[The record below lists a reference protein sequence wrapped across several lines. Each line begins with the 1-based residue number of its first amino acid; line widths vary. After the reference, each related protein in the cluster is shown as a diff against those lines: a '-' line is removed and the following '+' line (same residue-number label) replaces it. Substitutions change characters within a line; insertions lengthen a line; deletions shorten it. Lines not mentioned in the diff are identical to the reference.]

1 VLLKV
6 ARALCCVLLLSM
18 FSVSVA
24 GAQISFQAGEPAAVI
39 TAYEMARNR
48 GDIDAAV
55 AFFADD
61 AVLTQRTAT
70 FTGQDEIRRF
80 LQNSTGR
87 GRFVVV
93 SNRKT
98 NGNHLSWVERPAGQ
112 NVNGVEVAVEAIV
125 HDGKIRAL
133 SYNSGA
139 ISTRLEPAVDGRAQ
153 LPAVVGLGAVVVVM
167 SGVLVL
173 ASTGLGQAR
182 GAGSSLRGRLLRD
195 LHVWRSAR
203 GVNG

>member
-1 VLLKV
+1 VLLRV
-6 ARALCCVLLLSM
+6 ARALGLVLLLST
-18 FSVSVA
+18 FGAVVASAQVSNQ
-24 GAQISFQAGEPAAVI
+24 GSEPAAVI

-55 AFFADD
+55 AFFADN
-61 AVLTQRTAT
+61 AVISQRSTT
-70 FTGQDEIRRF
+70 FTGRDEIRRY

-93 SNRKT
+93 TNRKT
-98 NGNHLSWVERPAGQ
+98 NGNHVSWVERPAGQ

-125 HDGKIRAL
+125 RDGKIRAL

-139 ISTRLEPAVDGRAQ
+139 ILTRLEPAVDGRAQ
-153 LPAVVGLGAVVVVM
+153 LPAVVGLGSVVVVL
-167 SGVLVL
+167 SSVVLL

-182 GAGSSLRGRLLRD
+182 GEESSLRGRLLRD

>member
-1 VLLKV
+1 VLLRV
-6 ARALCCVLLLSM
+6 ARALGLVLLLST
-18 FSVSVA
+18 FGAVVA
-24 GAQISFQAGEPAAVI
+24 SAQVGNQGSEPASVI

-55 AFFADD
+55 AFFADN
-61 AVLTQRTAT
+61 AVISQRSTT
-70 FTGQDEIRRF
+70 FTGRDEIRRY

-93 SNRKT
+93 TNRKT
-98 NGNHLSWVERPAGQ
+98 NGNHVSWVERPAGQ

-125 HDGKIRAL
+125 RDGKIRAL

-139 ISTRLEPAVDGRAQ
+139 ILTRLEPAVDGRAQ
-153 LPAVVGLGAVVVVM
+153 LPAVVGLGSVVVVL
-167 SGVLVL
+167 SSVVLL

-182 GAGSSLRGRLLRD
+182 GEESSLRGRLLRD